1 LKYFRYKEF
10 THILQIQ
17 CNLSQP
23 NLLGTN
29 ICVQNRQVFGLYR
42 LNKQKF
48 PTWGLYLK
56 FGLYRISVYSEF
68 GLYRISVYSGF
79 GLIYRISIYSG
90 FSLDRFH
97 CVKFVILILIDITNF
112 IWYKVF
118 NCRSF
123 SKRWYQVFTM
133 YPLIMV
139 ISLIIRLRGV
149 VKLSSFV
156 LSKYL
161 TFFEYDF
168 HTCTPKLSNQNKV
181 CLKSNVLI
189 GSYLRTRIKSWSKV
203 LWP

>member
-1 LKYFRYKEF
+1 VKPVSTEPPWDQFY
-10 THILQIQ
+10 
-17 CNLSQP
+17 
-23 NLLGTN
+23 
-29 ICVQNRQVFGLYR
+29 VWNRQVFGLYR
-42 LNKQKF
+42 LNKQRF
-48 PTWGLYLK
+48 PTWELYLK
-56 FGLYRISVYSEF
+56 FGLYRISVYS
-68 GLYRISVYSGF
+68 GF
-79 GLIYRISIYSG
+79 G
-90 FSLDRFH
+90 LDRFH
-97 CVKFVILILIDITNF
+97 CIKFVILILIDINNF

-123 SKRWYQVFTM
+123 SKRWYQIFTM

-139 ISLIIRLRGV
+139 ISSISLIIRLRGV

-168 HTCTPKLSNQNKV
+168 HTCTPKLSNQIKV

-189 GSYLRTRIKSWSKV
+189 GCYLSTRIKSCSKV